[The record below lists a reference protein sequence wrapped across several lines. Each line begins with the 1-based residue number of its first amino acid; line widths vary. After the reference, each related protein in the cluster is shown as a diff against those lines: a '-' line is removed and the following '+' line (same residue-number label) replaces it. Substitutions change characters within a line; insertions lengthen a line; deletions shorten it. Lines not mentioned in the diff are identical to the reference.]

1 MARVAP
7 SVVVLAGPNGA
18 GESTLAAELV
28 VGVSDISEFLDAD
41 FFSRPLSRSP
51 TARDAI
57 AAGRAMLQRLTELAS
72 ERKSFGF
79 ETTLASRTFA
89 PKIRTLIQDGYE
101 FHLVFLWLP
110 SPDLA
115 VERVAKR
122 VRLGGHNV
130 PEDTVRR
137 RYHSGLRNFFELY
150 RPLATTWRMYDNSTQ
165 RPRLIAS
172 GSGHARP
179 LVNDPGL
186 WRRVLEVES
195 GG

>member
-41 FFSRPLSRSP
+41 VFARRLSRSP
-51 TARDAI
+51 TERDAI

-110 SPDLA
+110 SPPREFASVATMFPKTLFA
-115 VERVAKR
+115 V
-122 VRLGGHNV
+122 
-130 PEDTVRR
+130 
-137 RYHSGLRNFFELY
+137 
-150 RPLATTWRMYDNSTQ
+150 ATTRVCGTSSNCTD
-165 RPRLIAS
+165 R
-172 GSGHARP
+172 
-179 LVNDPGL
+179 
-186 WRRVLEVES
+186 WRRHGACTIIRLS
-195 GG
+195 GPD